1 MSSSLTLPAFKGSL
15 VQVSILQGGYI
26 HGSTR
31 FFTETLIPGHDSWA
45 APAHSFLIENKSQG
59 KKVLF
64 DLGVMKAWKEK
75 QPPTSELFLHAD
87 ILTIVLIS
95 S

>member
-1 MSSSLTLPAFKGSL
+1 MPSSLTLPTFKGSL
-15 VQVSILQGGYI
+15 VQVSILHGGYL

-31 FFTETLIPGHDSWA
+31 FFTETLIPGHDSWV

-75 QPPTSELFLHAD
+75 QPPASESYKHAN
-87 ILTIVLIS
+87 ILIIVLIS